1 MRCQKVSTALR
12 CPKCWICSRC
22 GHVRDQRLSKIFA
35 FCNSLAKRQ
44 VCRLLPSMNSIKAIR
59 MSRQFL
65 GYMVECPCSWFRYQ
79 QLRLSPR
86 LDNFLL
92 KDWCKAPWFT
102 ICHCL
107 PIASS
112 EIDFIRRP
120 ILESRMNPPG
130 VVKIHI
136 MLNTETE
143 LRQADI
149 LFDFDVLIFQRPP
162 ETFHFCIIQTSS
174 PSVHADL
181 NAMVP
186 KFRYKLRAGKL
197 ASLIRIENLRFPV
210 GIHRC
215 F

>member
-1 MRCQKVSTALR
+1 MHTAINTALAGNEGEIEWNG
-12 CPKCWICSRC
+12 K
-22 GHVRDQRLSKIFA
+22 KIDTIGELDDGSDAVDSLFNQA
-35 FCNSLAKRQ
+35 FGDEFEHG
-44 VCRLLPSMNSIKAIR
+44 M
-59 MSRQFL
+59 
-65 GYMVECPCSWFRYQ
+65 
-79 QLRLSPR
+79 RLSPR

-210 GIHRC
+210 GIHRR